1 MLEEVER
8 WLSRRSWSVGDR
20 APGAL
25 TAAKRDLGTSVSVVL
40 PALDEEETVGGIVA
54 EIRRELMERV
64 PLVDELVVIDSGSA
78 ARTAEG
84 AAAAG
89 ARVVHRDAILPRLPA
104 VPGKGEVLWRSLL
117 VTHGDIVA
125 FVDADLKEFSADFV
139 SGIVGP
145 LLTEPDVQ
153 FVKAMYDRPMTVSDG
168 PAADGP
174 ASGATAGQ
182 GGRVTELMARPLLNM
197 HWPQLA
203 GFVQPLGGEYAAT
216 IKSDLKA
223 IPTLSVVLPTADMFG
238 PNGIYSNSTAR
249 GETNRWVVFTP
260 ERMKD
265 FDALVI
271 PGGESTTI
279 SMLLESS
286 GLFEPLAAEL
296 KDVLWRLGNEQVRI
310 VPATLGESGAEIF
323 PLILGGAALTNARI
337 VIAPGRVLERGTLVI
352 RDGVIEAVAANAA
365 ALRTL
370 RARSHSVSPAA
381 PIWRSAAG
389 VWKPVSSTS
398 GNSAVGG
405 SATGRGASNRKRASA
420 TGTPRSCASSVHIVA
435 LPIPPKRDERAR
447 NTSDS
452 AGTRS
457 CACAPGWR
465 SRRWSRS
472 RSPRTR

>member
-8 WLSRRSWSVGDR
+8 WLSRRSWSVADR
-20 APGAL
+20 TLGTL

-40 PALDEEETVGGIVA
+40 PALDEEQTVGGIVA

-78 ARTAEG
+78 DRTAEV

-89 ARVVHRDAILPRLPA
+89 ARVVHRDGILPRLPA

-203 GFVQPLGGEYAAT
+203 GFVQPLGGEYAARRSLLERLPFPVGYGVELGLLVDALHT
-216 IKSDLKA
+216 VGLDALAQVDVGVRRHRHQDGQALGRMAAA
-223 IPTLSVVLPTADMFG
+223 IYRTAQLRLARAHLVRPELTQFV
-238 PNGIYSNSTAR
+238 R
-249 GETNRWVVFTP
+249 GEH
-260 ERMKD
+260 
-265 FDALVI
+265 
-271 PGGESTTI
+271 G
-279 SMLLESS
+279 
-286 GLFEPLAAEL
+286 FEPRTYAVDTEERPPMVEVAEY
-296 KDVLWRLGNEQVRI
+296 
-310 VPATLGESGAEIF
+310 AE
-323 PLILGGAALTNARI
+323 R
-337 VIAPGRVLERGTLVI
+337 RV
-352 RDGVIEAVAANAA
+352 A
-365 ALRTL
+365 
-370 RARSHSVSPAA
+370 
-381 PIWRSAAG
+381 
-389 VWKPVSSTS
+389 
-398 GNSAVGG
+398 
-405 SATGRGASNRKRASA
+405 
-420 TGTPRSCASSVHIVA
+420 
-435 LPIPPKRDERAR
+435 
-447 NTSDS
+447 
-452 AGTRS
+452 
-457 CACAPGWR
+457 
-465 SRRWSRS
+465 
-472 RSPRTR
+472 